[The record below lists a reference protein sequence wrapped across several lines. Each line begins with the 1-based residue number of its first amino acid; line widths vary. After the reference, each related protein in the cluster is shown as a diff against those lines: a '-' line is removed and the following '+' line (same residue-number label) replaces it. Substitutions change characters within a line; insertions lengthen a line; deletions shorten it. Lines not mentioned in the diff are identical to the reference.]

1 MSIQYATQVVW
12 DSTLIDLEF
21 TDASTAPVAMQGL
34 VKYAVKTTTGAP
46 TATAGKFIPGAFI
59 SNAVSGVSYQ
69 NTGTTASPVWSV
81 IDVSSGG
88 LPSLADGKI
97 WVGNGSAV
105 ATAVTM
111 SGDVTISNT
120 GVSTIGASTIDK
132 AMLSSGISASHI
144 VKFGGQHTTVGGGA
158 AEAITVTGALVTD
171 LAFVQLVDDGTNNVS
186 VLSAAVTADTLTV
199 TFSADPGNDAVINY
213 QLIRATA

>member
-1 MSIQYATQVVW
+1 MSVQYSTEVIW
-12 DSTLIDLEF
+12 DSTLKDLEY
-21 TDASTAPVAMQGL
+21 TDSSTIGAAFAGL
-34 VKYAVKTTTGAP
+34 VKYAVKVTTGAP
-46 TATAGKFIPGAFI
+46 TATAGKFIPGAII
-59 SNAVSGVSYQ
+59 SNAVSGVNYQ
-69 NTGTTASPVWSV
+69 NTGSTASPVWSV

-88 LPSLADGKI
+88 LPALTDGDI
-97 WVGNGSAV
+97 WVGNGSDV
-105 ATAVTM
+105 ATAVTL

-120 GVSTIGASTIDK
+120 GVATIGSGVIDK

-158 AEAITVTGALVTD
+158 AEAITVTGALATD

-213 QLIRATA
+213 QLIRATV

>member
-1 MSIQYATQVVW
+1 MSVQYATDVIW
-12 DSTLIDLEF
+12 DSTLKDLEF
-21 TDASTAPVAMQGL
+21 TDASTMPTALQGL
-34 VKYAVKTTTGAP
+34 VQSAVKVTSGAP
-46 TATAGKFIPGAFI
+46 TATAGKFIPGAI
-59 SNAVSGVSYQ
+59 IQNAVSGVIYANS
-69 NTGTTASPVWSV
+69 GTTASPVWSV
-81 IDVSSGG
+81 IDTASGG

-120 GVSTIGASTIDK
+120 GVSTIGSGTIDK

-144 VKFGGQHTTVGGGA
+144 VKFGGQHTTVGGAA

-171 LAFVQLVDDGTNNVS
+171 LAFVQLVNDGTANVS
-186 VLSAAVTADTLTV
+186 VLSAVVTADTLTV

-213 QLIRATA
+213 QLIRATV

>member
-213 QLIRATA
+213 QLIRATV